1 MGRLDRDSEGLLL
14 LTDDGRFTHELLQAW
29 RMCICTVC
37 AWYVLRM
44 RMVCASYLHGMYN
57 MVCAWH
63 AHGMRMVCTWYVHG
77 MCMVCAC
84 SSSACTC

>member
-29 RMCICTVC
+29 RICICTVC
-37 AWYVLRM
+37 AWYMLRM
-44 RMVCASYLHGMYN
+44 CMVCASYVHGMYN

-63 AHGMRMVCTWYVHG
+63 VHVHVACGMSWG
-77 MCMVCAC
+77 MCTSPPGVQSFAR
-84 SSSACTC
+84 A